1 MGLKQCRKEDV
12 IVDWEKLLPPKGF
25 LVLPR
30 RWVVER
36 SFGWICHNRRMS
48 LGTTRG
54 YVQVARRSYM
64 LP

>member
-1 MGLKQCRKEDV
+1 MAL
-12 IVDWEKLLPPKGF
+12 DWRKLLPPKGF

-36 SFGWICHNRRMS
+36 TFSWIEHNRRMS

-54 YVQVARRSYM
+54 CVRAEKRWCR